1 MARESAS
8 RSMGLN
14 LQYAQGSTPLDPDET
29 EGLIPE
35 HITTQGQLNEWEA
48 ENILKGKNWAFSKKR
63 SDLLTDG
70 FLRELHREMF
80 NDTWKWAGT
89 YRKTEKSIGIAPEKI
104 SVSVRDIM
112 ANVAYMVE
120 RKVCTLD
127 EIAIRLHHQLVVTHP
142 FPNGN
147 GRVTRLIADL
157 FQWTYGGSV
166 FTWGG
171 GANLV
176 ANSTTRDLYISTL
189 KAADQGDIMPL
200 LAFAKS

>member
-1 MARESAS
+1 
-8 RSMGLN
+8 MGLI
-14 LQYAQGSTPLDPDET
+14 LQHVPGSTPLDPDET

-35 HITTQGQLNEWEA
+35 HITTHDQLNDWEA
-48 ENILKGKNWAFSKKR
+48 ANILKGKNWALSNKR
-63 SDLLTDG
+63 RNLLTEG
-70 FLRELHREMF
+70 FLRDLHRQMF

-89 YRKTEKSIGIAPEKI
+89 YRKTEKSIGIAPEKVSI
-104 SVSVRDIM
+104 SVREIM
-112 ANVAYMVE
+112 DNVAYMLQH
-120 RKVCTLD
+120 KVVGLD
-127 EIAIRLHHQLVVTHP
+127 EIAVRLHHGLVQTHP

-157 FQWTYGGSV
+157 LQWTNHRPT

-171 GANLV
+171 GVSLV
-176 ANSTTRDLYISTL
+176 ASSGARDRYIPAL